1 MSKKNFKY
9 SFDKLEP
16 SANSAQCHFQVILW
30 QPLLKPRFYE
40 GHLSSTVLGGSGLW
54 TQFPLKDISPSG
66 QPHWVRFW
74 QRGKKHVH

>member
-40 GHLSSTVLGGSGLW
+40 GHLSSTVLGGSGL
-54 TQFPLKDISPSG
+54 
-66 QPHWVRFW
+66 
-74 QRGKKHVH
+74 